1 MRRGT
6 LLALLVL
13 VLIVVGCTASSQL
26 PVAPV
31 IVVSAADTSSNPLED
46 PGHR

>member
-1 MRRGT
+1 MRRSR

-13 VLIVVGCTASSQL
+13 VLIVVGCNLSSQL
-26 PVAPV
+26 PVAPG
-31 IVVSAADTSSNPLED
+31 IVVSAADTSSNPLEG